1 MCLDKEERLDG
12 QCVWINRRGW
22 MGSVS
27 GYRGEAGW
35 AVCLDTEER
44 LDGQCVWIKRRGWM
58 GSVSGYG
65 GAAGWAV
72 CLNTEERLDG
82 QCVWMALVLN
92 SSLEISQSILGL
104 MVKCANCEDILWGE
118 V

>member
-1 MCLDKEERLDG
+1 
-12 QCVWINRRGW
+12 

-35 AVCLDTEER
+35 AVCLDIEERR

-58 GSVSGYG
+58 GSMSGYG

-72 CLNTEERLDG
+72 CLD
-82 QCVWMALVLN
+82 
-92 SSLEISQSILGL
+92 
-104 MVKCANCEDILWGE
+104 K
-118 V
+118 